1 MGRFLPPSTEYNY
14 NRRFR
19 RYSSENI
26 TAEKSQK
33 NRFRLS
39 SVLSRRL
46 YFHGD
51 LRKCKERHGHTH
63 MDNNT
68 KKRVPLDIAG
78 TPLTIVTD
86 EPEEFVKLLA
96 AQLDR
101 RISALTKNSFR
112 ISQLDAALL
121 CALDA
126 MGDKFKS
133 EKRIRTLE
141 AQAQVYEVEIEN
153 LRAEIDALKAAAGTP
168 EVERVMQETET
179 ISSRLRDSSD
189 TTAED
194 KVHALERYLESKKS
208 SDAKPSSA
216 HTREEKIRY
225 IESLLRG
232 NELSTDNK

>member
-1 MGRFLPPSTEYNY
+1 MSDNGGFL
-14 NRRFR
+14 
-19 RYSSENI
+19 SSDDEI
-26 TAEKSQK
+26 TATTE
-33 NRFRLS
+33 
-39 SVLSRRL
+39 VI
-46 YFHGD
+46 
-51 LRKCKERHGHTH
+51 

-68 KKRVPLDIAG
+68 KKRIPVEIAG

-96 AQLDR
+96 SQLDR
-101 RISALTKNSFR
+101 RITSLTKNSFR

-126 MGDKFKS
+126 MGDKFKY

-141 AQAQVYEVEIEN
+141 AQAQVYEMDLEN
-153 LRAEIDALKAAAGTP
+153 LRGEIDALNAKIGTP
-168 EVERVMQETET
+168 ESERVMQETET

-189 TTAED
+189 ASAED
-194 KVHALERYLESKKS
+194 KVHALEKYLESKKS
-208 SDAKPSSA
+208 ADAKPYSA

-232 NELSTDNK
+232 NEKSDSHPSAEL

>member
-1 MGRFLPPSTEYNY
+1 MKSSLFPPH
-14 NRRFR
+14 
-19 RYSSENI
+19 I
-26 TAEKSQK
+26 
-33 NRFRLS
+33 
-39 SVLSRRL
+39 RL
-46 YFHGD
+46 YFFNALSANAKKGMVI
-51 LRKCKERHGHTH
+51 KT

-78 TPLTIVTD
+78 TPITIVTD

-141 AQAQVYEVEIEN
+141 AQAQVYEVELEN

-189 TTAED
+189 TSAED

-208 SDAKPSSA
+208 SDAKPASA

-232 NELSTDNK
+232 NELTSDNK

>member
-1 MGRFLPPSTEYNY
+1 
-14 NRRFR
+14 
-19 RYSSENI
+19 
-26 TAEKSQK
+26 
-33 NRFRLS
+33 
-39 SVLSRRL
+39 
-46 YFHGD
+46 
-51 LRKCKERHGHTH
+51 

-68 KKRVPLDIAG
+68 KKRIPVEIAG

-96 AQLDR
+96 SQLDR
-101 RISALTKNSFR
+101 RITSLTKNSFR

-126 MGDKFKS
+126 MGDKFKY

-141 AQAQVYEVEIEN
+141 AQAQVYEMDLEN
-153 LRAEIDALKAAAGTP
+153 LRGEIDALNAKIGTP
-168 EVERVMQETET
+168 ESERVMQETET

-189 TTAED
+189 ASAED
-194 KVHALERYLESKKS
+194 KVHALEKYLESKKS
-208 SDAKPSSA
+208 ADAKPYSA

-232 NELSTDNK
+232 NEKSDSHPSAEL